1 MVAALSIVVV
11 DDAVGIYF
19 LFFAVALII
28 RQNFRPWE
36 FCQKMLIAN
45 PV

>member
-1 MVAALSIVVV
+1 MVAALSIVGVV
-11 DDAVGIYF
+11 VDAVGIY
-19 LFFAVALII
+19 FFAVALII

>member
-19 LFFAVALII
+19 FFAVALII